1 MERLLR
7 YIIILAALA
16 LASCGGNSTPT
27 TPAQPP
33 IIAQPAPPT
42 LPAPPPPAP
51 VILAEVVYGV
61 DPGATRSTA
70 DIRLNLP
77 EDAVQTADGSI
88 YVTDTHSHVI
98 RRIKDGVVTVFAGS
112 FLSGYNGDG
121 LKANTN
127 LNLPTALMLSSDGA
141 SLLFAD
147 SGNYL
152 LRKIDLASG
161 RILTIAGQAGR
172 SALPSD
178 GVLAKDGTI
187 GWVSTLKLDKF
198 GNIWFP
204 STHADPV
211 APEGGLFYI
220 STDGKIRRKALA
232 VPGGLLSVRD
242 IHLGEGFTDFIRGRE
257 YLRIHDDGRSQSVV
271 LPADAGKGILA
282 IEDGVLIGAHT
293 AVMKLDN
300 EFKLSTLAGG
310 FANVSNIKKLS
321 TGYLV
326 VDSDQGVLYSFD
338 GKEKKQLTGFSEF
351 TDGALVSVIK
361 HGTGLLIL
369 DNQRAVIWKVDPVTG
384 KSILWAGTGTQGWAS
399 IDIDKLRTSFYY
411 PNGIAADAEGNVY
424 VIEQHRVMKIG
435 ADGQVKLHAG
445 YETAGDLDSTNPIAA
460 RFRSIGGIAFDAT
473 GNMLVADTYNNK
485 IRKVTP
491 SGVVTTIAGTGRSG
505 KTTFGVQGQT
515 ADLNRPSGIL
525 PLADGSVLIADSW
538 NNTVHKLGTDGI
550 IRPFAGKVQFTGYQG
565 NGSYSGDGGPAVDA
579 GLNTPVGMSLAR
591 DGSVF
596 IADQFNHRIRKVTP
610 DGKIQTFAG
619 GSQGFA
625 PQGKLLNFPNGMMV
639 SDQGLYVADSGNR
652 IILRY
657 KVE

>member
-1 MERLLR
+1 MR
-7 YIIILAALA
+7 YIIITAALT
-16 LASCGGNSTPT
+16 LASCGGSSTPA

-33 IIAQPAPPT
+33 ATAQPAPPAM
-42 LPAPPPPAP
+42 PAPPPAP
-51 VILAEVVYGV
+51 VMQAEVVYGV

-98 RRIKDGVVTVFAGS
+98 RKFKDGAVSVYAGS

-121 LKANTN
+121 PKATTN
-127 LNLPTALMLSSDGA
+127 LNLPTALMLSPDGA

-152 LRKIDLASG
+152 LRKIDFASG
-161 RILTIAGQAGR
+161 RIVTIAGQAGK
-172 SALPSD
+172 SALPAD
-178 GVLAKDGTI
+178 GVLAKEGTI
-187 GWVSTLKLDKF
+187 GWVSTLKMDNA

-204 STHADPV
+204 STHADRV

-220 STDGKIRRKALA
+220 SADGKIHRKTLA

-242 IHLGEGFTDFIRGRE
+242 IHLGRGFIDFTRGHE
-257 YLRIHDDGRSQSVV
+257 YFRVYDDGRSQSVA

-282 IEDGVLIGAHT
+282 VADGILIGAHT
-293 AVMKLDN
+293 SLMKLDN
-300 EFKLSTLAGG
+300 DFKLSSLTGG

-321 TGYLV
+321 TGFLI

-338 GKEKKQLTGFSEF
+338 GKEKKQLTGYGEF

-369 DNQRAVIWKVDPVTG
+369 DNQRAVIWKVDPVSG
-384 KSILWAGTGTQGWAS
+384 KSILWAGSGTQGWAS

-411 PNGIAADAEGNVY
+411 PNGIAADSAGNVY

-435 ADGQVKLHAG
+435 SDGQVKLYAG
-445 YETAGDLDSTNPIAA
+445 YETAGDHDSTDPVAA

-491 SGVVTTIAGTGRSG
+491 AGVVTTIAGTGRQG
-505 KTTFGVQGQT
+505 KTNYGVQGRT
-515 ADLNRPSGIL
+515 TDLNRPSGVL
-525 PLADGSVLIADSW
+525 PMADGSILIADSW
-538 NNTVHKLGTDGI
+538 NNTIHKLGADGVLH
-550 IRPFAGKVQFTGYQG
+550 PFAGKILFTGYQG
-565 NGSYSGDGGPAVDA
+565 NGSYSGDGGVALDA
-579 GLNTPVGMSLAR
+579 GLNTPVGMSLAS

-596 IADQFNHRIRKVTP
+596 ITDQFNHRIRKVTP

-619 GSQGFA
+619 GAQGFA
-625 PQGKLLNFPNGMMV
+625 PQGKLLNFPNGIMV
-639 SDQGLYVADSGNR
+639 SDKGLYVADSGNR

-657 KVE
+657 KLD